1 MERPREIELL
11 HSGDYSGSDP
21 GGSSRRDVIEEVD
34 FFSKSRLRDEAAGLQ
49 PEITDS
55 SPPPPPPPGEPSI
68 NTGLNLLTMNS
79 GGSQQHEV
87 EEKMKNSS
95 SSNSNINN
103 NKLLALQAELDRL
116 GDENRKLRSMLDHLM
131 KNYSDL
137 QNQLLLAMQQQA
149 RKAAEDG
156 QKENMND
163 VQSPAPIT
171 ARQFMDPGP
180 ACMQDTE
187 DPSKSGEDEEEQS
200 PLRKHPH
207 EHGIVSLAKRRL
219 PMDSIPSEQTSPSWG
234 TSKSPKQVPE
244 RTTDQTSELAC
255 RKARVSVRA
264 RSDAPMISDGCQWR
278 KYGQKMAK
286 GNPCPRAYYR
296 CTMAAGCSVRKQVQR
311 CAEDKTILI
320 TTYEGNHNHPLP
332 PAAMAMAN
340 TTTAA
345 ATMLLSGSTS
355 SKDSLTNPTNGFY
368 QPMPYASTMATLS
381 ASAPFPTIT
390 LDLTQ
395 PPGPL
400 QIHRQQT
407 PATPFPLPLP
417 MYMPQKVPGMV
428 VPPGLQFGQQ
438 QPSSVMD
445 TVTAAIASDPNF
457 TSALAA
463 AIKSIIS
470 APRSPNAATTANN
483 GPSTPP
489 AAAAALHA
497 FPGSPQFPQSCT
509 TFSTN
514 TN

>member
-1 MERPREIELL
+1 MERPREMELL
-11 HSGDYSGSDP
+11 HSGSDP
-21 GGSSRRDVIEEVD
+21 GGARRDMIEEVD
-34 FFSKSRLRDEAAGLQ
+34 FFSKSRQRDEAAGLTEK
-49 PEITDS
+49 PDS
-55 SPPPPPPPGEPSI
+55 SPPPPPPPPGEPTI

-79 GGSQQHEV
+79 GGSLQHEV

-95 SSNSNINN
+95 SSNINN
-103 NKLLALQAELDRL
+103 DKLLALQAELDRL

-163 VQSPAPIT
+163 MQSPVPIT

-180 ACMQDTE
+180 ACLQNTE

-200 PLRKHPH
+200 PLTNHP

-219 PMDSIPSEQTSPSWG
+219 PMDSIPSERTSPSCNWG
-234 TSKSPKQVPE
+234 TSKSPKQVQE

-355 SKDSLTNPTNGFY
+355 SKDSLTNPASGFY

-470 APRSPNAATTANN
+470 APRSPNAAATANN
-483 GPSTPP
+483 GPSTP
-489 AAAAALHA
+489 AAATTLNA

>member
-1 MERPREIELL
+1 MERPRRMDLL
-11 HSGDYSGSDP
+11 HSGDYSGNDP
-21 GGSSRRDVIEEVD
+21 GGAGDRGGARGDVIQEVD
-34 FFSKSRLRDEAAGLQ
+34 FFSKSRQRDEAASCL
-49 PEITDS
+49 PENPEKY
-55 SPPPPPPPGEPSI
+55 SPSPPGEPSI
-68 NTGLNLLTMNS
+68 NMGLHLLTMNS
-79 GGSQQHEV
+79 GGSQQPAV
-87 EEKMKNSS
+87 EEKKNSGC
-95 SSNSNINN
+95 SNSNSNS
-103 NKLLALQAELDRL
+103 NKLVALQAELDRL

-131 KNYSDL
+131 KNYTDL

-149 RKAAEDG
+149 RKAEDS
-156 QKENMND
+156 QKDNMNGMP
-163 VQSPAPIT
+163 SPVPLT
-171 ARQFMDPGP
+171 AKQFMDPGP
-180 ACMQDTE
+180 TCMQDTE
-187 DPSKSGEDEEEQS
+187 DPSKSGEEEEEPS
-200 PLRKHPH
+200 PLRNHLDHASSFK
-207 EHGIVSLAKRRL
+207 EQAIVPLTKRRL
-219 PMDSIPSEQTSPSWG
+219 PTDNIPSEQTSPSWV
-234 TSKSPKQVPE
+234 SNKSPKQAQE
-244 RTTDQTSELAC
+244 RNSDQTSELAC

-345 ATMLLSGSTS
+345 ATMLLSGSTT
-355 SKDSLTNPTNGFY
+355 SKDSLTNPTTGFY

-395 PPGPL
+395 PPGPVQL
-400 QIHRQQT
+400 HRQQT
-407 PATPFPLPLP
+407 PATPFSLPLP

-428 VPPGLQFGQQ
+428 LPPGLQFGQQ
-438 QPSSVMD
+438 QPSVMD

-463 AIKSIIS
+463 AIKSIMA
-470 APRSPNAATTANN
+470 APRSSDGTAGN
-483 GPSTPP
+483 STSPP
-489 AAAAALHA
+489 ALHVV
-497 FPGSPQFPQSCT
+497 PGSPQFPQSCT